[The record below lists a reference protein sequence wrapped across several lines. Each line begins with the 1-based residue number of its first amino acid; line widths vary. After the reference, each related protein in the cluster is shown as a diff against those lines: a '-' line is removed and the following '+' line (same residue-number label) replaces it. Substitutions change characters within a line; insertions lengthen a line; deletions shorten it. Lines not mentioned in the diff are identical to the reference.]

1 MEMRYFTLPKI
12 LICAVIL
19 LFGANSIFADAA
31 FTDAEVAASSA
42 VGELDST
49 PKPVKQS
56 PPALPPELHGQ
67 KASVQV
73 GFLID
78 EKGRVVKPRIVQSSN
93 ESFNDLSI
101 RCVKSWEFEPPTKGG
116 TPVMVRVVIPLRFK

>member
-1 MEMRYFTLPKI
+1 MRYFTPIKMFA
-12 LICAVIL
+12 CAAL
-19 LFGANSIFADAA
+19 LFIGATALVSGSA
-31 FTDAEVAASSA
+31 FTDEEIAASSS
-42 VGELDST
+42 VSELDGN

-56 PPALPPELHGQ
+56 PPTIPPELHGL

-78 EKGRVVKPRIVQSSN
+78 EKGRVAKPRIVQSSN

-101 RCVKSWEFEPPTKGG
+101 RCVKNWEFEPPTKAGV
-116 TPVMVRVVIPLRFK
+116 PVMVRVVVPLRFK